1 MALQGQKSA
10 ACASRP
16 RKKEHKMRYAKNLEQ
31 WRWVQS
37 SRQGWVQAKEA
48 NCCFSVEGF
57 LLSLVQFCG
66 TFNLQTKGGDNDVF

>member
-31 WRWVQS
+31 WR
-37 SRQGWVQAKEA
+37 WVQAKEA